1 MVFILS
7 KLYQILPERVKNHK
21 IVIESVQRFNNNNK
35 FKEIE
40 THYMMLDL
48 IFNSCEIKATGTM
61 RDKQLLIT
69 ELLKLFDYICKK
81 NNIEYWMDYGTLLG
95 ATRHKGFVP
104 WDDDL
109 DLSMMK
115 EDYNRFIEI
124 FPKEIEE
131 IDELKDKI
139 VISKLTKPHENYPEG
154 SNEIDLMNHGMFNL
168 FFQFAYKKPFVHFDI
183 IPKEYILDEG
193 LTPTRNDMQTKLQV
207 ELRDKIASGDW
218 TFDEGME
225 IQRQKMKFT
234 YEKTEHIS
242 DSIDGLHNNIHNRIF
257 ETKTVF
263 PLETKIFEGVEFP
276 CPYDS
281 NTYLSLI
288 YGPEYMH
295 IPRITHDH
303 ITTDFIKGQYDDNQ
317 KAIDEGFK
325 DAINLVKSVNERL
338 KIEE

>member
-7 KLYQILPERVKNHK
+7 KLYQIMPERIKNHK

-48 IFNSCEIKATGTM
+48 IFNSCEIKATGIM

-81 NNIEYWMDYGTLLG
+81 HDITYWMDYGTLLG
-95 ATRHKGFVP
+95 ATRHRGFVP

-109 DLSMMK
+109 DLSMLK

-124 FPKEIEE
+124 FPQEIEE
-131 IDELKDKI
+131 IEELKDNI
-139 VISKLTKPHENYPEG
+139 IISKLTKPHENFPEN
-154 SNEIDLMNHGMFNL
+154 SNEIDLMNHGNFSL

-183 IPKEYILDEG
+183 IPKEYIEDEG
-193 LTPTRNDMQTKLQV
+193 LTDTRNDTQTKLQV
-207 ELRDKIASGDW
+207 ELRDKIASGEW

-225 IQRQKMKFT
+225 IQRSKMKFT
-234 YEKTEHIS
+234 YEKTDHIS
-242 DSIDGLHNNIHNRIF
+242 DAIDGLHNNIHNRIF
-257 ETKTVF
+257 ESRTVF
-263 PLETKIFEGVEFP
+263 PLEKKIFEGIELP
-276 CPYDS
+276 CPHDS

-288 YGPEYMH
+288 YGPEFMH
-295 IPRITHDH
+295 IPHIIHDH
-303 ITTDFIKGQYDDNQ
+303 TTTDFIKGQYNDNQ
-317 KAIDEGFK
+317 KEIDDGFQEAITYVK
-325 DAINLVKSVNERL
+325 NINKKLG
-338 KIEE
+338 ID